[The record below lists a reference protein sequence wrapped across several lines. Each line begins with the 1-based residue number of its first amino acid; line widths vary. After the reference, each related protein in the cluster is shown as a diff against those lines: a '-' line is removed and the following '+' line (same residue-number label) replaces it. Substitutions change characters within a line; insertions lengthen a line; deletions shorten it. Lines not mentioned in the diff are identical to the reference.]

1 LQENPLNDKEKEMEF
16 IKAIIYAIASA
27 LMLGAIIFA
36 PAIAGTVAIFY
47 VSILSGYLGLDIWGM
62 IKTTTIL
69 PPGEYKSM
77 KINRYI
83 LCAISYA
90 VLICASYWQ
99 TSTSGVNLDSALSV
113 FVCAIFLMVAL
124 LIGGLEGNK
133 IATGVNVESSPAMT
147 TVAASAPGQAQA

>member
-1 LQENPLNDKEKEMEF
+1 MEI
-16 IKAIIYAIASA
+16 IKAVIYGIASA
-27 LMLGAIIFA
+27 IMLGSIIFA

-69 PPGEYKSM
+69 PPGEYKAL

-83 LCAISYA
+83 LCAASY
-90 VLICASYWQ
+90 VILICASYWQ
-99 TSTSGVNLDSALSV
+99 SASSGTNLDSALSV

-133 IATGVNVESSPAMT
+133 IATGT
-147 TVAASAPGQAQA
+147 TSGVDTATPVAAASTVGQA

>member
-1 LQENPLNDKEKEMEF
+1 MEI
-16 IKAIIYAIASA
+16 IKAIIYAVASA

-69 PPGEYKSM
+69 PPGEYKAL

-83 LCAISYA
+83 LCSVSYA
-90 VLICASYWQ
+90 ILICASYWQ
-99 TSTSGVNLDSALSV
+99 TSSSGVNLDSALSV

-133 IATGVNVESSPAMT
+133 IATGSTIGSD
-147 TVAASAPGQAQA
+147 AATPGVTASTAGQA

>member
-1 LQENPLNDKEKEMEF
+1 MEF
-16 IKAIIYAIASA
+16 IKAIIYAVASA

-69 PPGEYKSM
+69 PPGEFKAL

-83 LCAISYA
+83 LCATSY
-90 VLICASYWQ
+90 VILICAAYWQ
-99 TSTSGVNLDSALSV
+99 TSSSGVNLDSALSV
-113 FVCAIFLMVAL
+113 FVCAIFLMIAL

-133 IATGVNVESSPAMT
+133 IATGSP
-147 TVAASAPGQAQA
+147 VFVDPASANAVSATAGQA